1 MEYVAQAKKVLPICL
16 GERLI
21 IEILEKVL
29 QSLILDEEGSDDFFL
44 RKLEQDLDQ
53 VRIRVLVKYLEGFQ
67 NQRVIYLSN
76 QIVLLYNIFNDSL
89 VLRS

>member
-1 MEYVAQAKKVLPICL
+1 MAQAKKVLPICL

-29 QSLILDEEGSDDFFL
+29 QPLILDEEGSDDFFL

-53 VRIRVLVKYLEGFQ
+53 VRIRVLVKYLESFQ

-89 VLRS
+89 VFRS